1 KKMKTILRLSAL
13 ALITLL
19 SMNVSA
25 QSVTRVAGAVA
36 SPTDGSGSGSGSTT
50 LTVNVAELYS
60 IVIDENASI
69 SLNDQ
74 DDFLNGAKS
83 SVTNLT
89 VFASKGYKIAAT
101 ASADHFTSN
110 AAEAGNTPLV
120 NNVDILVSR
129 NGESSDVNS
138 TPLTKGGGIVFNSL
152 SGEKNSE
159 FDAQYH
165 IPAENTEAFLTSG
178 GQTLETVITYTITG
192 N

>member
-1 KKMKTILRLSAL
+1 IIRISAFALTAFFSTNVTAQILTGAPG
-13 ALITLL
+13 
-19 SMNVSA
+19 
-25 QSVTRVAGAVA
+25 AGAL
-36 SPTDGSGSGSGSTT
+36 STDGSGSGSGSTT

-83 SVTNLT
+83 NVTNMT
-89 VFASKGYKIAAT
+89 VFASKGYKITAT

-110 AAEAGNTPLV
+110 AAEAGSTPLV

-129 NGESSDVNS
+129 KGESSNVNT
-138 TPLTKGGGIVFNSL
+138 TPLTTAGGIVFNSL

-159 FDAQYH
+159 FDVQYH
-165 IPAENTEAFLTSG
+165 IPAANTEAFLTSG
-178 GQTLETVITYTITG
+178 GQTLETVITYT
-192 N
+192 

>member
-1 KKMKTILRLSAL
+1 MKTILRLSAL
-13 ALITLL
+13 ALTAFF

-25 QSVTRVAGAVA
+25 QSGTPVAGAAA
-36 SPTDGSGSGSGSTT
+36 SPTNGSGSGSGSTT

-74 DDFLNGAKS
+74 EDFLNGAKS
-83 SVTNLT
+83 NVTNMT
-89 VFASKGYKIAAT
+89 VFASKGYKITAT

-110 AAEAGNTPLV
+110 ATETGSTPLV

-129 NGESSDVNS
+129 KGESSDV
-138 TPLTKGGGIVFNSL
+138 TPVPLTTGGGVVFNST

-159 FDAQYH
+159 FDVQYH
-165 IPAENTEAFLTSG
+165 IPAANTGAFLTSG

>member
-1 KKMKTILRLSAL
+1 MKTILRLSAL
-13 ALITLL
+13 ALTAFF

-25 QSVTRVAGAVA
+25 QSVTRVTGAGG
-36 SPTDGSGSGSGSTT
+36 STTDGSGSGSGSTT

-74 DDFLNGAKS
+74 EDFVNGAKS
-83 SVTNLT
+83 NVTNMT
-89 VFASKGYKIAAT
+89 VFASKGYKITAT

-110 AAEAGNTPLV
+110 ATEAGSTPLV

-129 NGESSDVNS
+129 KESSDVNS
-138 TPLTKGGGIVFNSL
+138 TPLTTGGGVVFNSL
-152 SGEKNSE
+152 SGEKNSA
-159 FDAQYH
+159 FDVQYH
-165 IPAENTEAFLTSG
+165 IPAANTGAFLTSG

>member
-1 KKMKTILRLSAL
+1 MKTILRLSAL
-13 ALITLL
+13 ALTAFF

-25 QSVTRVAGAVA
+25 QSGTPVLRTTG
-36 SPTDGSGSGSGSTT
+36 SPTDGSGSGSTT

-60 IVIDENASI
+60 IVIDQNASI
-69 SLNDQ
+69 WLNDQ

-83 SVTNLT
+83 DVTNMT
-89 VFASKGYKIAAT
+89 VFASKGYKITAT
-101 ASADHFTSN
+101 ASAERFTSN
-110 AAEAGNTPLV
+110 ATAAGDTPLV

-129 NGESSDVNS
+129 KGESSDV
-138 TPLTKGGGIVFNSL
+138 TPVPLTTGDGVVVFNST

-159 FDAQYH
+159 FNVLYQ
-165 IPAENTEAFLTSG
+165 IPAANTGAFLTSG

>member
-1 KKMKTILRLSAL
+1 MKTILRLSAL
-13 ALITLL
+13 ALTAFF

-25 QSVTRVAGAVA
+25 QSGTPVPGAAA

-60 IVIDENASI
+60 IVIDESASI

-74 DDFLNGAKS
+74 EDFLNGAKS
-83 SVTNLT
+83 NVTNMT
-89 VFASKGYKIAAT
+89 VFASKGYKITAT
-101 ASADHFTSN
+101 ASADHFTSS
-110 AAEAGNTPLV
+110 ATEAGNTPLV

-129 NGESSDVNS
+129 KGEGSVVKS
-138 TPLTKGGGIVFNSL
+138 TPLTTGGPIVFESK

-159 FDAQYH
+159 FDVQYS
-165 IPAENTEAFLTSG
+165 IPAANTGAFLTSG

-192 N
+192 R

>member
-1 KKMKTILRLSAL
+1 MKTILRLSAL
-13 ALITLL
+13 ALTAFF
-19 SMNVSA
+19 STNVTA
-25 QSVTRVAGAVA
+25 QTVTGA
-36 SPTDGSGSGSGSTT
+36 SSTDGSGSGSGSTT

-60 IVIDENASI
+60 IVIDDNASI

-83 SVTNLT
+83 NVTNMT
-89 VFASKGYKIAAT
+89 VFASKGYKITAT

-110 AAEAGNTPLV
+110 ATEAGSTPLV

-129 NGESSDVNS
+129 KESSDVNS
-138 TPLTKGGGIVFNSL
+138 TPLTTGGGVVFNSL
-152 SGEKNSE
+152 SGEKNSA
-159 FDAQYH
+159 FDVQYH
-165 IPAENTEAFLTSG
+165 IPAANTGAFLTSG